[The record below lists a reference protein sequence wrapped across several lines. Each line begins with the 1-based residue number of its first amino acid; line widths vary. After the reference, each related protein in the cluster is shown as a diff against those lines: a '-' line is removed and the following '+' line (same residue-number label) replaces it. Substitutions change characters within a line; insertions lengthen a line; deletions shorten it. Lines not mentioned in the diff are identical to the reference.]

1 MKCGT
6 LVEICLW
13 PHLAVKGLKRKL
25 PGADLGAGCR
35 GCAPPSPEMT
45 CGFLIQLVF
54 CQKKTMWFIGVEV
67 EQETSAPPPK
77 RNPGPAHGSSLSV
90 DVRRLKRFC
99 LSSPL
104 LLTKEQ
110 RESDLYCE
118 EGLDMNFF
126 KFLSHVH

>member
-1 MKCGT
+1 
-6 LVEICLW
+6 
-13 PHLAVKGLKRKL
+13 
-25 PGADLGAGCR
+25 
-35 GCAPPSPEMT
+35 
-45 CGFLIQLVF
+45 
-54 CQKKTMWFIGVEV
+54 MWFIGIEV

-77 RNPGPAHGSSLSV
+77 KNPGPAHGSSLSV

-110 RESDLYCE
+110 RESDLYSE

-126 KFLSHVH
+126 KFLSHVHRGQRKKKKKKKTTTNKTTTTTKK